1 MKDSTEKDINLLIN
15 GIIKKTVDTYE
26 KFDHDVSK
34 STEKD
39 KNLILELKEYIFLS
53 MYNFHLIETFNY
65 ANYEEN
71 KTIH

>member
-15 GIIKKTVDTYE
+15 GIIKKTVDIYE
-26 KFDHDVSK
+26 KFDHSVSK
-34 STEKD
+34 STEKEKD
-39 KNLILELKEYIFLS
+39 LVFELKEYIFLS
-53 MYNFHLIETFNY
+53 MYNFHLIEISNY

>member
-26 KFDHDVSK
+26 KFDHSVLE
-34 STEKD
+34 STEKEKD
-39 KNLILELKEYIFLS
+39 LVFELKEYILLS
-53 MYNFHLIETFNY
+53 MYNFHLIEISNY

-71 KTIH
+71 TTIH

>member
-15 GIIKKTVDTYE
+15 GIIKKTVDIYE
-26 KFDHDVSK
+26 KFDHSVSE

-39 KNLILELKEYIFLS
+39 LVFELKEYIFLS
-53 MYNFHLIETFNY
+53 MYNFHLIEISNY